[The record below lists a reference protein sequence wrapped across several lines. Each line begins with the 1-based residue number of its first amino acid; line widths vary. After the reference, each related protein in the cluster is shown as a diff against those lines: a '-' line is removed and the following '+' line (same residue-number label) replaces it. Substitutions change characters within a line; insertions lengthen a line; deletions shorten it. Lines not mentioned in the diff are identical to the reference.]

1 MTLLQILYS
10 TPYRDLVSLSKGS
23 KIHLEMLLYLV
34 IIDLSYT
41 FFVDICS
48 LLIKLRKHIWTI
60 FIVENLRFGSAFGFD
75 PKLKC
80 SQKYWKAVQLLALIP
95 MRDLHLSH
103 FSLEITTGG
112 AFDKGQMAT
121 HGFKGSWR
129 WPNWHHHS
137 SRTPCFSLGM
147 EQRHF
152 CLRSNAANL
161 WARLIEKDPA
171 KQLIPN
177 IWGPR
182 SLFLKFPTFMSVVGI
197 GYSTTTAP
205 CCSDALVAPFN
216 APFSVGK

>member
-1 MTLLQILYS
+1 MRLCLILTQFTSWILPIPESGSIHMYFNKCPQYNFPA
-10 TPYRDLVSLSKGS
+10 TLSKSQSGS
-23 KIHLEMLLYLV
+23 HKV
-34 IIDLSYT
+34 
-41 FFVDICS
+41 
-48 LLIKLRKHIWTI
+48 LIEKGVLWDRP
-60 FIVENLRFGSAFGFD
+60 SSFGFD

-161 WARLIEKDPA
+161 WARLLIEKDPA

-182 SLFLKFPTFMSVVGI
+182 SLFLNFPTFMSVVGI